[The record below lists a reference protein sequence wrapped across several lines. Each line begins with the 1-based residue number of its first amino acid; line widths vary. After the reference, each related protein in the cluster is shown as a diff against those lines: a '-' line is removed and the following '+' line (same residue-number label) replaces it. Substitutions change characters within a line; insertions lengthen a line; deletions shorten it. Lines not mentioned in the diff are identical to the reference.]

1 MFVIGTVFAYYQRY
15 CTLLCKISLVLSN
28 IIEVQHLSKTFGSHR
43 AVNDLSFTI
52 QAGDV
57 YGFLGQNGA
66 GKSTTIRMLLGL
78 IYPDAGSIKIQ
89 GQVFN
94 NSHRYLLSHIGA
106 IIERPDM
113 YGYLSGWDN
122 LRMFAKLSGGNIP
135 HSRLHHVLEIV
146 GLTGREKDKVRAYS
160 QGMKQRLGIA
170 IAMVHSPD
178 LLILDEPTNGLDPQG
193 IAEMRQLIQHLSKD
207 HGKTILISSHLL
219 YEIEQI
225 ATRMLIIHKGTK
237 MAEGLVTDLLR
248 PEETLVEV
256 HIRPNETIAGVLQ
269 ATEWQQY
276 IKSADSTQLVLKM
289 SPELMPV
296 LNQWLV
302 GQGVQVTE
310 LKSRHSLEAYFLS
323 LTNDIAHVKA

>member
-1 MFVIGTVFAYYQRY
+1 MG
-15 CTLLCKISLVLSN
+15 N
-28 IIEVQHLSKTFGSHR
+28 IIEVQHLSKTFGTQR

-52 QAGDV
+52 QQGDV

-66 GKSTTIRMLLGL
+66 GKSTTIRMLMGL
-78 IYPDAGSIKIQ
+78 IYPDAGTISIH
-89 GQVFN
+89 GQTFN
-94 NSHRYLLSHIGA
+94 NNNRRLLSHIGA

-122 LRMFAKLSGGNIP
+122 LKMFAKLSGGKIP
-135 HSRLHHVLEIV
+135 DSRLHHVLEIV

-225 ATRMLIIHKGTK
+225 ATRMLIIHKGSK
-237 MAEGLVTDLLR
+237 MAEGLVTELLR

-256 HIRPNETIAGVLQ
+256 HVLPNDKVEAALRSTQ
-269 ATEWQQY
+269 WQQY
-276 IKSADSTQLVLKM
+276 VQAAGRTQLVLKM
-289 SPELMPV
+289 SPENIPA

-302 GQGVQVTE
+302 AQGVQVTE

-323 LTNDIAHVKA
+323 LTNEVAHVTVGAL